1 MKVKDL
7 IAQLSKL
14 DPNMEIFCYEDGPV
28 PTPANYVGPFDIVDV
43 NAHPVVLSREPSG
56 RVNVNFDSDAP
67 HARPHAIIG
76 ITSDL

>member
-7 IAQLSKL
+7 IAQLEKL

-28 PTPANYVGPFDIVDV
+28 PIPASYPGPFEIVDV
-43 NAHPVVLSREPSG
+43 SSHPATLSRDSSG
-56 RVNVNFDSDAP
+56 RVHVSFDPGAP